1 MSLERRNELL
11 AELCGLLEIPDVNGI
26 VQAGRLNVNEFEVAV
41 DFFEQDPDAIYLDF
55 EYGIVS
61 GGRTLRIYR
70 LMLEANLTVYAQDQA
85 QLGVNPSTGGIILV
99 VRVPLG
105 SDVDG
110 SYLCELLDHYVEHGR
125 YWQDNILQSSDDM
138 FDQIASG
145 EYQWIRA

>member
-11 AELCGLLEIPDVNGI
+11 AELCTLLEIPDVNGI

-105 SDVDG
+105 HDVNG
-110 SYLCELLDHYVEHGR
+110 GYLCELLDHYVEHGR